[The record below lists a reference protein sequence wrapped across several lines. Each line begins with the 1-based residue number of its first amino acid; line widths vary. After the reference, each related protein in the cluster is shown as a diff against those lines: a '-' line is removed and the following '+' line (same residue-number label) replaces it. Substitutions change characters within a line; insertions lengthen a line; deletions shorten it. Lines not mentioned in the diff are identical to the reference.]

1 MIIDTAPTTCRE
13 STIYRG
19 GAGGIMLR
27 DALVGAFLAAD
38 YVLPRGS
45 LMPIFCKRERNV
57 LG

>member
-1 MIIDTAPTTCRE
+1 
-13 STIYRG
+13 
-19 GAGGIMLR
+19 MLR